1 MSSEDEYLNMETMK
15 GGSGYYIT
23 NGTAIPVTWKKD
35 SLQSPTRYYKEDG
48 SEIQLNQ
55 GKTWVCVT
63 EDTYADKIAFLFK
76 RGRVCKQISCS
87 NDTAFS

>member
-15 GGSGYYIT
+15 GGSVIILPMGQPFRYMEE
-23 NGTAIPVTWKKD
+23 D

-63 EDTYADKIAFLFK
+63 EDTYADKIAFYSSEEEYAN
-76 RGRVCKQISCS
+76 R
-87 NDTAFS
+87 

>member
-63 EDTYADKIAFLFK
+63 EDTYADKIAFYASEEEYAD
-76 RGRVCKQISCS
+76 R
-87 NDTAFS
+87 